1 MKTFQISNT
10 NIVGSNIVMGCMRLK
25 NLSIPEAG
33 RLIHTALDLG
43 INFFDHADI
52 YGAGECE
59 TIFAEAL
66 PMNAQMRDKMIIQS
80 KCGICKGSPKGF
92 YDSSKAYILQSTDKI
107 LARLKTDYL
116 DILLLHRPDTL
127 MEPAEVAEAFEV
139 LHRSGKV
146 RYFGV
151 SNYNPMQINLL
162 QKYVQQK
169 LVVNQLQFSVVHTP
183 MIDSGI
189 AVNMHIDQAVNRED
203 SVLEFCRLNDITIQA
218 WSPFQ
223 KGFIKGPFFEDPKY
237 ADLLQ
242 TINAIAN
249 KYGVSETAVA
259 VGWITRHPANIQ
271 VVVGTTQVQRLVECC
286 KGSELP
292 LTRQE
297 WYEIY
302 QAAGNMLP

>member
-33 RLIHTALDLG
+33 RLINTALDSG

-52 YGAGECE
+52 YGGGECE
-59 TIFAEAL
+59 TVFAEAIQ
-66 PMNAQMRDKMIIQS
+66 MNAQIREKMIIQS
-80 KCGICKGSPKGF
+80 KCGICSGF
-92 YDSSKAYILQSTDKI
+92 YDSSKEYILQSTDKI
-107 LARLKTDYL
+107 LARLNTDYL

-139 LHRSGKV
+139 LQKSGKV
-146 RYFGV
+146 RNFGV

-169 LVVNQLQFSVVHTP
+169 LVVNQLQLSVVHTP

-189 AVNMHIDQAVNRED
+189 AVNMHINQAVDREG

-223 KGFIKGPFFEDPKY
+223 KGFIEGPFFDDPKY
-237 ADLLQ
+237 ADLHK
-242 TINAIAN
+242 TIHAVAD
-249 KYGVSETAVA
+249 KYGVTDTTVA

-271 VVVGTTQVQRLVECC
+271 VVVGTTQLQRLVDCC
-286 KGSELP
+286 RGSELP